1 MAPLALIQNVAK
13 TPCFDAMAY
22 TLKYLTGTNLALLAS
37 CTRKNPTH
45 QGHGRFVFERRA
57 VPPSLKDHLCRSVAV
72 RCDADTQYCQKYA
85 WQQSTLG
92 SRPTCHAGS
101 MADRGSQHDHFHA
114 LLSGHL
120 VCIIEIGKIDCR
132 IKKF

>member
-1 MAPLALIQNVAK
+1 M
-13 TPCFDAMAY
+13 TY
-22 TLKYLTGTNLALLAS
+22 TQKYLKDANLALFAP
-37 CTRKNPTH
+37 CTHNTPTH
-45 QGHGRFVFERRA
+45 QGHGRFVYERRA

-72 RCDADTQYCQKYA
+72 RCDAGTQYCQKYA

-101 MADRGSQHDHFHA
+101 MVDRGSQHDHFHA

-120 VCIIEIGKIDCR
+120 VCMPENGSIDCR
-132 IKKF
+132 ITKFLIRDIMPAVLGVQV